1 MTVEEINKEAAE
13 NRRRLKEEEEIEWN
27 AYLKHISSTI
37 HCPLCDNLHGNHS
50 HCQRNDEWPE
60 DWDDWYSNY

>member
-13 NRRRLKEEEEIEWN
+13 NRRRRKEEEKIEWE
-27 AYLKHISSTI
+27 AYVKYMQEMI
-37 HCPLCDNLHGNHS
+37 HCPLCDGHHENHS

-60 DWDDWYSNY
+60 DWNDWYNY